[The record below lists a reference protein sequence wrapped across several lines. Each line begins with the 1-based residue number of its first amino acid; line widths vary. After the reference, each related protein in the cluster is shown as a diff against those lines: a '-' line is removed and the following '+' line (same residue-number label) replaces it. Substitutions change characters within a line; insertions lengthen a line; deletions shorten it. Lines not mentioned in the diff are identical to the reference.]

1 MNTNNDYYWERNMI
15 EDSANAARGAMKSE
29 KQMVL
34 ETKKFMKYFN
44 ISMGIIAVVLVVL
57 NFSAFFRDIPYSV
70 QVILKCCLV
79 LFVLVTCGF
88 ILYSFCKIR
97 ILLKAYDMG
106 QKSNDFWVFVH
117 CVSFTVFNIFLV
129 IMLGLTET

>member
-44 ISMGIIAVVLVVL
+44 ISMGIIAIALVVL

-70 QVILKCCLV
+70 
-79 LFVLVTCGF
+79 
-88 ILYSFCKIR
+88 
-97 ILLKAYDMG
+97 
-106 QKSNDFWVFVH
+106 
-117 CVSFTVFNIFLV
+117 
-129 IMLGLTET
+129 